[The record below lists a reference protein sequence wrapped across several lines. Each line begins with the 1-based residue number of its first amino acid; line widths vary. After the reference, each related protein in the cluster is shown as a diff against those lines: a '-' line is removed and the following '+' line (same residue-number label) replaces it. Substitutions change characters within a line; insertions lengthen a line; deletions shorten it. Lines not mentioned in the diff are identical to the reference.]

1 MGYTAMNHSDP
12 VVERPASY
20 EAFFHDEYRNMVA
33 LAVAVSGSRAIG
45 EDLAQEAMLRA
56 HRNWDR
62 VSRYDKPGAWVRRVT
77 LNLASSARTR
87 FAREARARLR
97 LGTPPTIG
105 APPEPDE
112 AVWQAVKSL
121 PPGQRSAAALYYLE
135 DRSVAEIAEIMD
147 VAENTAKAHLHKARA
162 ALATKL
168 GQDYTEGGVA

>member
-1 MGYTAMNHSDP
+1 MNHSDP

-20 EAFFHDEYRNMVA
+20 EAFFHEEYRNMVA

-62 VSRYDKPGAWVRRVT
+62 VSTYDKPGAWVRRVT

-87 FAREARARLR
+87 FARETRARLR
-97 LGTPPTIG
+97 LGGRATSIS

-112 AVWQAVKSL
+112 AVWRAVKSL

-135 DRSVAEIAEIMD
+135 DRSVAEIAEIME

-162 ALATKL
+162 ALSAKL
-168 GQDYTEGGVA
+168 GRQYTEGGAA